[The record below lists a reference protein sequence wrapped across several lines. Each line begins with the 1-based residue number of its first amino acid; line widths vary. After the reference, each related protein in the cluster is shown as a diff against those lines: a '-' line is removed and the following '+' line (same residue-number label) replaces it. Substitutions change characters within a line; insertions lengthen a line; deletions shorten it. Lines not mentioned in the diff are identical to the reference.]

1 MNIDFHKYSTGPLNA
16 ICTNE
21 RHLSDNM
28 VVLTDMV
35 IPLLF
40 LLICKSHLASVKDDI
55 VDFLEDQGL
64 QVLSAGF
71 VSEEIEVSQLP
82 SMPDDFLVRLG
93 ITTMGARLRL
103 RSAATAWLTRDSGS
117 GQVRAFSANL
127 FYLVHT
133 CFSLRW
139 MSKAK
144 EVARMVLD
152 LVKNKMQERQM
163 MDQFS

>member
-1 MNIDFHKYSTGPLNA
+1 MDIDFYQYSTGPLHA
-16 ICTNE
+16 IYTNS

-28 VVLTDMV
+28 VVLAHMV

-40 LLICKSHLASVKDDI
+40 LLIGSSHLSFVEDDI

-64 QVLSAGF
+64 QGLSAGF

-103 RSAATAWLTRDSGS
+103 RSAATAWLTEDSGS
-117 GQVRAFSANL
+117 GQVRPFSDIL
-127 FYLVHT
+127 TFGSYM
-133 CFSLRW
+133 RY
-139 MSKAK
+139 
-144 EVARMVLD
+144 
-152 LVKNKMQERQM
+152 
-163 MDQFS
+163 